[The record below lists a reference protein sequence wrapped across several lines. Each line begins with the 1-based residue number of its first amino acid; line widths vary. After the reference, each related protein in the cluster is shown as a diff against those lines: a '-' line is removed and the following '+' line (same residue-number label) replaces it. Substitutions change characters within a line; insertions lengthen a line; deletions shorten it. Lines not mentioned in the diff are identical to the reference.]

1 MDGSQSPELTQILN
15 AIKEGGL
22 GKDELVQHLNALVDR
37 ELSQNDHPADMVLVE
52 ACQDLLYRLHHQG
65 EAYTSNYAKSLAK
78 AKAKAKRG
86 SRPSFSLSFRL
97 IIRFAAV
104 FILIIVGA
112 IAFDFQHSG
121 KKLSGVSTP
130 DQQQYVVDGHTVDG
144 LLVVGSDA
152 ESNLQPRAVS
162 TANLDEAIEVL
173 GYTPILPTWLPDGWY
188 ACDYFVIVSEQTT
201 TFRAQYYCAGMD
213 DYIKYIKTTYHDID
227 MAKAMVEQDEEG
239 TVYPVGK
246 HKVYITQNMSNA
258 VATWLSNSTRY
269 TVSGPISKSELIRV
283 VESILKEDLK
293 NGT

>member
-162 TANLDEAIEVL
+162 TADLDEAIEVL

-201 TFRAQYYCAGMD
+201 TFRARYRCDGID
-213 DYIKYIKTTYHDID
+213 EYIKYIKTTYQDADI
-227 MAKAMVEQDEEG
+227 AQATIEQDKAG
-239 TVYPVGK
+239 TAYPVNK
-246 HKVYITQNMSNA
+246 HNVYVTQNTGNA
-258 VATWLSNSTRY
+258 VATWLSGSTCY
-269 TVSGPISKSELIRV
+269 TVSGPIFESDLMHIVRSIFYEEL
-283 VESILKEDLK
+283 EK
-293 NGT
+293 